1 MVEQKEKKDNLLL
14 TPKIKIPIL
23 DNGMY
28 GDSGRKEERS
38 RGTKDWQVG
47 SLDFWWSV
55 YSFSTSFFLV
65 YRLSSFFSL
74 VQLCV
79 GIIAQV
85 YGILWNFYY
94 FCNPSKA
101 ITLVQTRLQ

>member
-1 MVEQKEKKDNLLL
+1 MG
-14 TPKIKIPIL
+14 IL
-23 DNGMY
+23 E
-28 GDSGRKEERS
+28 GRKKEVEELKT
-38 RGTKDWQVG
+38 GKLVV
-47 SLDFWWSV
+47 FWWSV

-101 ITLVQTRLQ
+101 ITLEVHTDTITVTQVG